1 MKDHSMPD
9 LVPTARF
16 SLRDRAW
23 QTIYRL
29 AFPLA
34 RRWWRLRGQ
43 HHQGALVAV
52 WLDQALL
59 LVRSSYRK
67 EWNFP
72 GGSVRQGETPEAA
85 ARRELLEE
93 IGLAVPSLVPAGTVR
108 GIWDDRPDQV
118 FLFELRLA
126 EPPGL
131 RLDNREI
138 IGAQFWLPD
147 TIRGIAVTGPVRA
160 YLART
165 QPSGAGPT
173 PPAGEQAS
181 HGRTDVNNAGGR
193 K

>member
-1 MKDHSMPD
+1 MPE
-9 LVPTARF
+9 LAQGPPF
-16 SLRDRAW
+16 SLSDRAW

-43 HHQGALVAV
+43 KHQGALVAV
-52 WLDQALL
+52 WVGQALL
-59 LVRSSYRK
+59 LVRSSYRS

-85 ARRELLEE
+85 ARRELVEE

-108 GIWDDRPDQV
+108 GTWDDRPDQV
-118 FLFELRLA
+118 YLFELRLA
-126 EPPGL
+126 EPPRL

-138 IGAQFWLPD
+138 VGAQLWSPD
-147 TIRGIAVTGPVRA
+147 AMRGIAVTGPVRA

-165 QPSGAGPT
+165 QPSGSCSGI
-173 PPAGEQAS
+173 
-181 HGRTDVNNAGGR
+181 
-193 K
+193 

>member
-1 MKDHSMPD
+1 MPQ
-9 LVPTARF
+9 LVQTSPF

-23 QTIYRL
+23 QIIYRL

-52 WLDQALL
+52 WVDQALL
-59 LVRSSYRK
+59 LVRSSYRT

-85 ARRELLEE
+85 AHRELIEE
-93 IGLAVPSLVPAGTVR
+93 IGLAVPSLIPAGTVR

-118 FLFELRLA
+118 YLFELRLTQA
-126 EPPGL
+126 PVL

-138 IGAQFWLPD
+138 IGAELWLPD
-147 TIRGIAVTGPVRA
+147 TLRGIAVTGPVRA
-160 YLART
+160 YLGRT
-165 QPSGAGPT
+165 QRFVPHTT
-173 PPAGEQAS
+173 PGVSE
-181 HGRTDVNNAGGR
+181 
-193 K
+193 

>member
-1 MKDHSMPD
+1 MPN
-9 LVPTARF
+9 LVQTPQF

-52 WLDQALL
+52 WVDQALL
-59 LVRSSYRK
+59 LVRSSYRT

-85 ARRELLEE
+85 ARRELIEE

-108 GIWDDRPDQV
+108 GIWDNRPDQV
-118 FLFELRLA
+118 YLFELRLA
-126 EPPGL
+126 QPPSL

-138 IGAQFWLPD
+138 IGAQFWLPEMV
-147 TIRGIAVTGPVRA
+147 RGIAVTGPVRA

-165 QPSGAGPT
+165 QPTASEEAPITG
-173 PPAGEQAS
+173 QA
-181 HGRTDVNNAGGR
+181 R
-193 K
+193 

>member
-1 MKDHSMPD
+1 MPE
-9 LVPTARF
+9 LAQTPRF

-34 RRWWRLRGQ
+34 RRWWRLRGVN
-43 HHQGALVAV
+43 HQGALVAV
-52 WLDQALL
+52 WVDQALL

-72 GGSVRQGETPEAA
+72 GGSVRRGETPEAA

-93 IGLAVPSLVPAGTVR
+93 IGLAVPSLVPVGTVR
-108 GIWDDRPDQV
+108 GVWDDRPDQV
-118 FLFELRLA
+118 HLFELRLA
-126 EPPGL
+126 KPPSL

-138 IGAQFWLPD
+138 VGAQLWLPD
-147 TIRGIAVTGPVRA
+147 SLRGVAVTGPVRA

-165 QPSGAGPT
+165 PPSGAPT
-173 PPAGEQAS
+173 MPPGIE
-181 HGRTDVNNAGGR
+181 
-193 K
+193 

>member
-1 MKDHSMPD
+1 MPN
-9 LVPTARF
+9 LAETPKF

-43 HHQGALVAV
+43 QHQGALVAV
-52 WLDQALL
+52 WVGQALL
-59 LVRSSYRK
+59 LVRSSYRT

-72 GGSVRQGETPEAA
+72 GGSVHRGETPEAA
-85 ARRELLEE
+85 ARRELIEE
-93 IGLAVPSLVPAGTVR
+93 IGLVVPSLVPAGTVR

-118 FLFELRLA
+118 YLFELRLA
-126 EPPGL
+126 QKPSL

-138 IGAQFWLPD
+138 VGAQLWLPE
-147 TIRGIAVTGPVRA
+147 TLRGVPVTGPVKA

-165 QPSGAGPT
+165 LTVGNHIT
-173 PPAGEQAS
+173 PPIGQ
-181 HGRTDVNNAGGR
+181 
-193 K
+193 

>member
-1 MKDHSMPD
+1 MPD
-9 LVPTARF
+9 LAQTPRF
-16 SLRDRAW
+16 SLRDRVW
-23 QTIYRL
+23 QMIYRL

-52 WLDQALL
+52 WVDQALL

-93 IGLAVPSLVPAGTVR
+93 IGLAVPSLIPAGTVR

-118 FLFELRLA
+118 HLFELRLA
-126 EPPGL
+126 QPPGL
-131 RLDNREI
+131 QLDNREI
-138 IGAQFWLPD
+138 IGAQLWLPD
-147 TIRGIAVTGPVRA
+147 TLAGVALTGPVRA

-165 QPSGAGPT
+165 RPSGADTAT
-173 PPAGEQAS
+173 PVG
-181 HGRTDVNNAGGR
+181 

>member
-1 MKDHSMPD
+1 MPD
-9 LVPTARF
+9 LVKTGPF

-43 HHQGALVAV
+43 NHQGALVAV
-52 WLDQALL
+52 WVDQALL

-72 GGSVRQGETPEAA
+72 GGSVHPGETPEAA
-85 ARRELLEE
+85 ARRELIEE

-108 GIWDDRPDQV
+108 GVWDDRPDQV
-118 FLFELRLA
+118 HLFELRLA
-126 EPPGL
+126 QPPRL
-131 RLDNREI
+131 QLDNREI
-138 IGAQFWLPD
+138 IGAQLWLPD
-147 TIRGIAVTGPVRA
+147 TIRGMAVTGPVRA

-165 QPSGAGPT
+165 HPSGADTGPL
-173 PPAGEQAS
+173 AGEQAR
-181 HGRTDVNNAGGR
+181 HR
-193 K
+193 

>member
-1 MKDHSMPD
+1 MPD
-9 LVPTARF
+9 LAQPPPF

-23 QTIYRL
+23 QTVYRL

-52 WLDQALL
+52 WVDQALL

-85 ARRELLEE
+85 ARRELIEE

-118 FLFELRLA
+118 YLFELRLA
-126 EPPGL
+126 HPPNL

-138 IGAQFWLPD
+138 IGAQLWLPD
-147 TIRGIAVTGPVRA
+147 TLRSIAVTGPVRA
-160 YLART
+160 YLARM
-165 QPSGAGPT
+165 QPSGPSTA
-173 PPAGEQAS
+173 PPVCE
-181 HGRTDVNNAGGR
+181 
-193 K
+193 